1 MPRVFAAPYL
11 NDKLAVQKDL
21 PRTNSP
27 KRSKESESFLIE
39 AYQKQQD
46 DMKSPDTRQHGLRR
60 LPTLK
65 KH

>member
-21 PRTNSP
+21 PRT